1 MNNPVAGVTDYGF
14 NYRRLVSGG
23 MSDNS
28 QHYGRL
34 KGSDIHLISYATD
47 KKDFQ

>member
-1 MNNPVAGVTDYGF
+1 VTDYEF
-14 NYRRLVSGG
+14 NDGRLVPGG
-23 MSDNS
+23 ISDNS

-47 KKDFQ
+47 KKVSQ